1 MVCGFFRPFKWAPIL
16 LITTASHLRGAMD
29 REPDGVDDAGS
40 SAPRA
45 RRFVAVG
52 VAGGVILLL
61 VIAVLATRLA
71 SLPGTP
77 GASAAGSSSASPA
90 PSPTGTMSV
99 PEIFQRLSPS
109 VVTVKDG
116 NDLGAGVIV
125 SDSGTILTA
134 AHVVANGGGITVTY
148 ADGTVAAAAVTSA
161 DKQMDIAVLTP
172 AQLPQVVVPATLGGA
187 TSIGETVVAVG
198 NPLGLTDSV
207 SSGVVSGLDRSADTD
222 TGKRAGLIQFD
233 ASVNPGSS
241 GGPLIDDRGMVV
253 GIVVALADPDGQDSF
268 AGIGFAVPI
277 GAALGGGGKG
287 KPGKG
292 PQI

>member
-1 MVCGFFRPFKWAPIL
+1 
-16 LITTASHLRGAMD
+16 MD
-29 REPDGVDDAGS
+29 QEPDGVHDAGS

-45 RRFVAVG
+45 RRFV
-52 VAGGVILLL
+52 VAGVTGGVVLLL

-77 GASAAGSSSASPA
+77 AASASGATAAAPS
-90 PSPTGTMSV
+90 PSPTGTLSV

-116 NDLGAGVIV
+116 RDLGAGVIV

-134 AHVVANGGGITVTY
+134 AHVVASGGGITVTF
-148 ADGTVAAAAVTSA
+148 ADGTVVAASVTSA
-161 DKQMDIAVLTP
+161 DKQTDIAVLTP
-172 AQLPQVVVPATLGGA
+172 TQLPQVVVPATLGGN
-187 TSIGETVVAVG
+187 TNIGETVVAIG

-207 SSGVVSGLDRSADTD
+207 SSGVVSGLNRNAETD
-222 TGKRAGLIQFD
+222 TGKRTGLIQFD

-241 GGPLIDDRGMVV
+241 GGPLLDDRGMVV
-253 GIVVALADPDGQDSF
+253 GIVVALADPTGQDSF

-277 GAALGGGGKG
+277 GSALGGGGKG
-287 KPGKG
+287 NPGKG